1 MIETLYI
8 PTMGR
13 TDIQITYDNLPYK
26 YQKMVKFVIPKK
38 EFKLMTKKYGDDQ
51 LLVTPSKIK
60 GIAATREFICRHAG
74 KTRFSMCSDWSWG
87 WE

>member
-1 MIETLYI
+1 MIDTLYI

-38 EFKLMTKKYGDDQ
+38 EFKLMTKKYGDNQ
-51 LLVTPSKIK
+51 LLVTPNKVK
-60 GIAATREFICRHAG
+60 GIASTREFICKHAG
-74 KTRFSMCSDWSWG
+74 KQGFQ
-87 WE
+87 

>member
-13 TDIQITYDNLPYK
+13 TDMQITYDNLPYK

-38 EFKLMTKKYGDDQ
+38 EFKLMTKIGRAH
-51 LLVTPSKIK
+51 V
-60 GIAATREFICRHAG
+60 
-74 KTRFSMCSDWSWG
+74 
-87 WE
+87 